1 MAMLA
6 KKRPRLL
13 LWGFM
18 GTGKSSVGRRVAAA
32 RGVPF
37 VDLDA
42 MIETDVGMPLVELF
56 ASEGEAAFR
65 KVEARILRTWLER
78 EGPYLVA
85 LGGGAL
91 LDAELRREAK
101 ERTWVVVLDAPAA
114 VLAQRLEAEQTKRPL
129 LSEPP
134 DLSLEERIEARL
146 ATRREAYDDAHDKVD
161 ASGRLEKVVD
171 TIIRTWRPNAGT

>member
-1 MAMLA
+1 MA

-37 VDLDA
+37 IDLDV
-42 MIETDVGMPLVELF
+42 MIETEAGKPLVEVF
-56 ASEGEAAFR
+56 ADDGEAAFR
-65 KVEARILRTWLER
+65 EIEARILRTWLKR

-91 LDAELRREAK
+91 LDDALRKEAK
-101 ERTWVVVLDAPAA
+101 ERTWVVALDAPAS
-114 VLAQRLEAEQTKRPL
+114 VLAARLQGEHTRRPL
-129 LSEPP
+129 LTEPA
-134 DLSLEERIEARL
+134 DMTLEQRIESRMAS
-146 ATRREAYDDAHDKVD
+146 RREAYAEAHDTVD
-161 ASGRLEKVVD
+161 ATGPLEEVVD
-171 TIIRTWRPNAGT
+171 AILRKWRPNG

>member
-1 MAMLA
+1 MLA

-18 GTGKSSVGRRVAAA
+18 GTGKSTVGRRVAAA

-56 ASEGEAAFR
+56 ATEGEAAFR

-91 LDAELRREAK
+91 LDEELRREAK
-101 ERTWVVVLDAPAA
+101 ERTWVVALDAPAA
-114 VLAQRLEAEQTKRPL
+114 VLAERLASEHAKRPL
-129 LSEPP
+129 LSEPA
-134 DLSLEERIEARL
+134 DVSLEERIEGRLTARR
-146 ATRREAYDDAHDKVD
+146 AAYDDAHDKVD
-161 ASGRLEKVVD
+161 ATGSLETVVE
-171 TIIRTWRPNAGT
+171 TILRAWRPNAGT